1 MKMLRQYIRRVLR
14 EALQAKPSA
23 IFMAGGPAS
32 GKSTAIRKLGIGS
45 QLTVVN
51 PDDDYEAALKKA
63 GIPLDRKDL
72 LEEYKLAKAAF
83 LEAQEAG
90 DEQAMSDAEPEY
102 RRLRAIFSQNMTLFS
117 RARNAAKH
125 LKKSLMGA
133 GDNVLID
140 GTGGNYREI
149 SKQFKEFAAVGYE
162 VGMIY
167 VDVPLEVSLA
177 RNANRAAQG
186 GRGVDEEDVIR
197 SWKAVERNREAYEK
211 LFKENFFYIDAAETQ
226 FDSSIASIKSNVLR
240 FLGSSV

>member
-32 GKSTAIRKLGIGS
+32 GKSTAIRKLGIGN

-72 LEEYKLAKAAF
+72 LVAYKHAKETFLA
-83 LEAQEAG
+83 AQEAG
-90 DEQAMSDAEPEY
+90 DTQAMGDAEPEY

-117 RARNAAKH
+117 RARNAAKD
-125 LKKSLMGA
+125 LKKSLMGT

-149 SKQFKEFAAVGYE
+149 SKQFKEFTAVGYT

-167 VDVPLEVSLA
+167 VDVPLDVSLA
-177 RNANRAAQG
+177 RNVNRAAQG

-197 SWKAVERNREAYEK
+197 SWKAVDRNRQAYEK
-211 LFKENFFYIDAAETQ
+211 LFKENFFYIDAAEEQ
-226 FDSSIASIKSNVLR
+226 FDSSVSSIKAGVHS
-240 FLGSSV
+240 FLNSGV

>member
-1 MKMLRQYIRRVLR
+1 
-14 EALQAKPSA
+14 
-23 IFMAGGPAS
+23 
-32 GKSTAIRKLGIGS
+32 
-45 QLTVVN
+45 
-51 PDDDYEAALKKA
+51 
-63 GIPLDRKDL
+63 
-72 LEEYKLAKAAF
+72 
-83 LEAQEAG
+83 
-90 DEQAMSDAEPEY
+90 
-102 RRLRAIFSQNMTLFS
+102 MTLFS

-125 LKKSLMGA
+125 LKKSLMGT

-149 SKQFKEFAAVGYE
+149 SKQFKEFANAGYE

-177 RNANRAAQG
+177 RNVNRAAQG

-211 LFKENFFYIDAAETQ
+211 LFKENFFYIDASEAA
-226 FDSSIASIKSNVLR
+226 FDSSVASIKSGVLR